1 MDDRGLKE
9 RIPPQAVDIE
19 MAVLGAMMLDKDAVY
34 RTMEVLQEEH
44 LYKTAHQ
51 RIFNAMSVLFAQNQ
65 VIDLITVSEQL
76 KKDNRLE
83 EVGGT
88 YYLTECTNQVTST
101 ANVEYHARIVLEKSI
116 LRSLISISGEIT
128 EASYEAREDAQTLLD
143 RAEQKI
149 FGIGEK
155 GLKTGF
161 EKISP
166 ILHET
171 MDVLE
176 KYHRR
181 EGKVIGIPTEF
192 TILDELTA
200 GFQKSDLIIIAGR
213 PSMGKTAFSLNI
225 ARNAAVNE
233 KIGVGFFS
241 LEMSKFQL
249 ATRLLSFETRI
260 DSNKLRKGKLN
271 KDEWGRLGLAAGVLA
286 EAPLFIDDTAS
297 LSIFELRAKGRR
309 LKMEHDI
316 QMLVVDYLQL
326 MRGPAGKDSRQQEI
340 SEISRS
346 LKAVAKELDV
356 PVVALSQLS
365 RQPEI
370 RGGGNRRPLLSDLRE
385 SGALEQDADLVI
397 FIYRPEMYSIE
408 TDEQGRPTENIAEI
422 IVGKQRNGPTGTI
435 RLAFLKDYA
444 RFENLAL
451 EEAIPVPI

>member
-1 MDDRGLKE
+1 MDDSGLKE

-149 FGIGEK
+149 FGIAEK

-249 ATRLLSFETRI
+249 ATRLLSCETRI

-271 KDEWGRLGLAAGVLA
+271 KDEWARLGLAAGALA

-397 FIYRPEMYSIE
+397 FIYRPEMYGIE
-408 TDEQGRPTENIAEI
+408 ADEQGRSTENIAEI

-451 EEAIPVPI
+451 EEAIPIPI

>member
-1 MDDRGLKE
+1 MDDSGLKE

-19 MAVLGAMMLDKDAVY
+19 MSVLGAMMLNKDAVY

-44 LYKTAHQ
+44 FYKTAHQ

-65 VIDLITVSEQL
+65 AIDLITVSEQL

-128 EASYEAREDAQTLLD
+128 ESSYEAREDAQTLLD
-143 RAEQKI
+143 KAEQKI

-181 EGKVIGIPTEF
+181 EGKVIGIPTDF
-192 TILDELTA
+192 AILDELTA

-249 ATRLLSFETRI
+249 ATRLLSCETRI

-271 KDEWGRLGLAAGVLA
+271 KDEWARLGLAAGVLA

-316 QMLVVDYLQL
+316 QMLIVDYLQL
-326 MRGPAGKDSRQQEI
+326 MQGPAGKDSRQQEI

-346 LKAVAKELDV
+346 LKAVAKELDI

-370 RGGGNRRPLLSDLRE
+370 RGGKRKPMLSDLRE

-397 FIYRPEMYSIE
+397 FIYRPEMYELE
-408 TDEQGRPTENIAEI
+408 TDEQGRSTENIAEI
-422 IVGKQRNGPTGTI
+422 IVGKQRNGPTGTV

-451 EEAIPVPI
+451 EEAIPIPM